1 MKFLHKNRT
10 IPFLL
15 IACVGLMASPAMA
28 DGLTAQQIVDKSLER
43 NKFGFQNAIADITL
57 KLVSKRGSERV
68 REVQI
73 KSIER
78 EGLGKSLVRF
88 HAPADVAGTGFLLIE
103 KADADDDQY
112 LYLPALGKV
121 KRITGS
127 QRNQRF
133 MGTDLTYADMESRDL
148 KNSTVT
154 RKADE
159 KVGGNDTFVIE
170 AVPKDGS
177 DSQYSKTVSWIH
189 KTSFVPLKVDFYDK
203 RGKLL
208 KTLKVRRLEKKE
220 GNWISTDSW
229 IKNVQKKTQT
239 FMIVNDINFKA
250 KLDDG
255 QFTERTLTEG

>member
-1 MKFLHKNRT
+1 MNHLKQNRIT
-10 IPFLL
+10 LILL
-15 IACVGLMASPAMA
+15 AASLSLWATPALA

-43 NKFGFQNAIADITL
+43 NKFGFQNAIAGITL

-78 EGLGKSLVRF
+78 DGLGKSLVRF

-103 KADADDDQY
+103 NADADDDQY

-148 KNSTVT
+148 KNAAVT
-154 RKADE
+154 RMPDE
-159 KVGGNDTFVIE
+159 KLGGNDTFVIE
-170 AVPKDGS
+170 AIPKEEVIANTARRSAGFIRNRS
-177 DSQYSKTVSWIH
+177 FHLKWIFT
-189 KTSFVPLKVDFYDK
+189 TSEENY
-203 RGKLL
+203 
-208 KTLKVRRLEKKE
+208 
-220 GNWISTDSW
+220 
-229 IKNVQKKTQT
+229 
-239 FMIVNDINFKA
+239 
-250 KLDDG
+250 
-255 QFTERTLTEG
+255 

>member
-1 MKFLHKNRT
+1 MKYLSRHSLT
-10 IPFLL
+10 TML
-15 IACVGLMASPAMA
+15 LMACMSFWATPALA
-28 DGLTAQQIVDKSLER
+28 DGMTAQQIVDKSLER
-43 NKFGFQNAIADITL
+43 NTFGFQNAIANITL
-57 KLVSKRGSERV
+57 KLVSKRGSERI
-68 REVQI
+68 REVEI

-88 HAPADVAGTGFLLIE
+88 HAPADVAGTGFLLLE
-103 KADADDDQY
+103 NADADDDQY

-148 KNSTVT
+148 KNAALK
-154 RKADE
+154 RLADE

-170 AVPKDGS
+170 AIPKDGS

-189 KTSFVPLKVDFYDK
+189 KSSFVPLKVDFYDK

-229 IKNVQKKTQT
+229 IKNIQKKTQT

>member
-1 MKFLHKNRT
+1 MFFLKT
-10 IPFLL
+10 KTTLSLL
-15 IACVGLMASPAMA
+15 VASCVALMATPGLA

-43 NKFGFQNAIADITL
+43 NKFGFQNAIAAITL
-57 KLVSKRGSERV
+57 KLVSKRGSERI
-68 REVQI
+68 REIQI

-78 EGLGKSLVRF
+78 DGLGKSLVRF
-88 HAPADVAGTGFLLIE
+88 QAPADVAGTGFLLIE

-148 KNSTVT
+148 KNSTPK
-154 RKADE
+154 RLADE
-159 KVGGNDTFVIE
+159 KLGGNDTFLIE
-170 AVPKDGS
+170 AVPNDLS

-189 KTSFVPLKVDFYDK
+189 KKSFVPLKVDFYDK

-229 IKNVQKKTQT
+229 IKNVQKNTQT
-239 FMIVNDINFKA
+239 FMIIHDIDFKA
-250 KLDDG
+250 NLDAG
-255 QFTERTLTEG
+255 MFTERTLTEG

>member
-1 MKFLHKNRT
+1 MKFRIKNHT
-10 IPFLL
+10 IPLLL
-15 IACVGLMASPAMA
+15 IACVSLMASPVMA

-133 MGTDLTYADMESRDL
+133 MPQHQVISSLGWRAVDEGTDLPIRSADTDIQRLDLDLRGGGDFRMIVVDYRDL
-148 KNSTVT
+148 FLF
-154 RKADE
+154 
-159 KVGGNDTFVIE
+159 GPDTDRSHF
-170 AVPKDGS
+170 
-177 DSQYSKTVSWIH
+177 
-189 KTSFVPLKVDFYDK
+189 
-203 RGKLL
+203 LL
-208 KTLKVRRLEKKE
+208 THGMR
-220 GNWISTDSW
+220 SPTDSFRRRARM
-229 IKNVQKKTQT
+229 VHQ
-239 FMIVNDINFKA
+239 
-250 KLDDG
+250 G
-255 QFTERTLTEG
+255 R

>member
-1 MKFLHKNRT
+1 MKILIQNRT
-10 IPFLL
+10 IPMLL
-15 IACVGLMASPAMA
+15 VACVSLLALPAMA

-57 KLVSKRGSERV
+57 KLISKRGSERV

-88 HAPADVAGTGFLLIE
+88 HAPADVAGTGFLLLE

-148 KNSTVT
+148 KNSSVT
-154 RKADE
+154 TSCMPSSPPRIALIAQENVKAPRMSS
-159 KVGGNDTFVIE
+159 
-170 AVPKDGS
+170 VPTDCFAQTRFAASCVFEQIVARSTCCGKRTSPSSKSTATSLKD
-177 DSQYSKTVSWIH
+177 
-189 KTSFVPLKVDFYDK
+189 
-203 RGKLL
+203 
-208 KTLKVRRLEKKE
+208 
-220 GNWISTDSW
+220 STCL
-229 IKNVQKKTQT
+229 
-239 FMIVNDINFKA
+239 A
-250 KLDDG
+250 
-255 QFTERTLTEG
+255 

>member
-1 MKFLHKNRT
+1 MMFLNKPKLTVAKFT
-10 IPFLL
+10 VFFSLL
-15 IACVGLMASPAMA
+15 ATPAMA
-28 DGLTAQQIVDKSLER
+28 DGLSAQDIVDKSLER

-68 REVQI
+68 REVEI

-78 EGLGKSLVRF
+78 DGLGKSLVRF
-88 HAPADVAGTGFLLIE
+88 NAPTDVAGTGFLLIE
-103 KADADDDQY
+103 KEDADDDQY

-148 KNSTVT
+148 KNSTVV

-159 KVGGNDTFVIE
+159 KVGGNDTYLIE

-177 DSQYSKTVSWIH
+177 DSQYSKTISWIH
-189 KTSFVPLKVDFYDK
+189 KKSFVPLKVDFYDK

-208 KTLKVRRLEKKE
+208 KTLKVRRLEKRE

-229 IKNVQKKTQT
+229 IKNVQKNTQT
-239 FMIVNDINFKA
+239 FMIVNDIDFKS
-250 KLDDG
+250 KLDDS
-255 QFTERTLTEG
+255 QFTERALTEG